1 MLHKAIKGFED
12 YLITDT
18 GRVYSLKSERYLKH
32 RYDKDGYDTAV
43 LSKNGIQQTKRIHRL
58 VAEAFIPNPENKA
71 TVDHINRIRDDNRL
85 QNLRWASISENSKN
99 RNNEPRIKT
108 QRKQRSTAVIQVIN
122 DEVSI
127 GYPSMQATRKY
138 TSVQR
143 HIVDKN
149 QSDFTIKSRDGQIR
163 RFKTEKRG

>member
-1 MLHKAIKGFED
+1 MLHKSIKGFED

-18 GRVYSLKSERYLKH
+18 GRVYSLKRGRYLKH
-32 RYDKDGYDTAV
+32 RYNKYGYDTAV
-43 LSKNGIQQTKRIHRL
+43 LSKNSIRKTKTIHQL
-58 VAEAFIPNPENKA
+58 VAVAFIPNPENKPQ
-71 TVDHINRIRDDNRL
+71 VDHINRVRDDNRV
-85 QNLRWASISENSKN
+85 QNLRWASFSENSKN

-108 QRKQRSTAVIQVIN
+108 QRKQCSIAVIQVIN